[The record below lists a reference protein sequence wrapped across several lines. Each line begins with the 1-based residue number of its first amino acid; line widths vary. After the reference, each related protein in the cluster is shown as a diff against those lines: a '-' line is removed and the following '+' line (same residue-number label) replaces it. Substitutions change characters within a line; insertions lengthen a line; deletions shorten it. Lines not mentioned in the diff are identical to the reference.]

1 MTPPSDR
8 RLEPR
13 FASNARGVM
22 VAPGFEMTCVI
33 VDVSS
38 SGMKVRL
45 DRALSVPSSVIV
57 VDVLAA
63 TAIEADVAWSKG
75 QEIGLKQRGQSSLR
89 GLVPARLAAARAAW
103 QRAGGR

>member
-1 MTPPSDR
+1 MSRPSDR

-13 FASNARGVM
+13 FASNARGVL

-33 VDVSS
+33 VDVSG

-45 DRALSVPSSVIV
+45 DRALNTPSAVVV

-63 TAIEADVAWSKG
+63 TAVEADVMWSKG
-75 QEIGLKQRGQSSLR
+75 QDIGLRQRGQSSLR